1 MLVRILT
8 EPKNSIYRQFVE
20 IFGNEGVELKV
31 AARVFEQ
38 IAELAIEYK
47 TGARSLRGIF
57 EELLTPILYVVPD
70 DPSIREVQVA
80 SLFNEPVFVRRAVRV
95 AETRAKAPRRSARAA
110 PAPARRIPRRLRRRV
125 T

>member
-1 MLVRILT
+1 MKPTDLFTFGLIPEFTGRLPIMARFAELSRDMLVRILT

-57 EELLTPILYVVPD
+57 EELLTPILYVCLLYTS
-70 DPSIREVQVA
+70 PS
-80 SLFNEPVFVRRAVRV
+80 
-95 AETRAKAPRRSARAA
+95 PRD
-110 PAPARRIPRRLRRRV
+110 
-125 T
+125 